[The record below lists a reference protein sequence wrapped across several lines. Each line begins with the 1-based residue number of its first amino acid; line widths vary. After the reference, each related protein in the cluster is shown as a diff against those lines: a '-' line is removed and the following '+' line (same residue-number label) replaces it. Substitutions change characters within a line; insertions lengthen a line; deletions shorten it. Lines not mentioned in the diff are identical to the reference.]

1 MEGLVLILT
10 RKEDQSVVFPNCGIV
25 VHVLSVRGR
34 TIKLGFEAP
43 KEVEVL
49 RGELLEDGPPRA
61 PGYANDAKSPVQD
74 RNKPDRNKP
83 ELSKEVHDLR
93 NKLNNVTLA
102 IHAYNELKS
111 RGKNS
116 QADALLDIL
125 VDNLAQIDRDWGCN
139 DVGRVL
145 EESGVY
151 KTSADSNAA
160 LTTLLTSS
168 PTSSPTASKRPLRLL
183 VVDDDPNERELL
195 AGLLEM
201 NGCYCATAASGNE
214 ALAMIENNAI
224 FDFALLDMHMPDRDG
239 ASTLRAIRANDRFA
253 KLKVFSVSGTSP
265 SECGATI
272 GGDGFDGW
280 LPKPLNP
287 KALWN
292 HLQES
297 MRRENSAT

>member
-1 MEGLVLILT
+1 MLILT

-25 VHVLSVRGR
+25 VHVLSVKGR

-49 RGELLEDGPPRA
+49 RGELV
-61 PGYANDAKSPVQD
+61 DAERTQSIPFASTKSPENLAVQPIVRKSD
-74 RNKPDRNKP
+74 H
-83 ELSKEVHDLR
+83 SKKDLREEVHELK
-93 NKLNNVTLA
+93 NKLNTVTLA
-102 IHAYNELKS
+102 IHAINELRS
-111 RGKNS
+111 RGRDS
-116 QADALLDIL
+116 QAVALLDQL
-125 VDNLAQIDRDWGCN
+125 VDNLAHIDRHWGSD
-139 DVGRVL
+139 DVGQVL

-151 KTSADSNAA
+151 KTSAGSTADLKSS
-160 LTTLLTSS
+160 TPRDTS
-168 PTSSPTASKRPLRLL
+168 KQLRLL

-201 NGCYCATAASGNE
+201 NGCQCVTAASGNE
-214 ALAMIENNAI
+214 ALEMMEHSAT

-239 ASTLRAIRANDRFA
+239 ASTLKAIRADDRFA
-253 KLKVFSVSGTSP
+253 RLKVFSVSGTSP

-272 GGDGFDGW
+272 GGEGFDGW

-287 KALWN
+287 TTLWN

-297 MRRENSAT
+297 LRRESSAT